1 MTIIEKNAFRARVTY
16 CCGQSGLTRDARIKK
31 FWDDLADNWIA
42 LEGALVVRDVR
53 GKIISLV

>member
-1 MTIIEKNAFRARVTY
+1 MTIIEKTAFRARVTY
-16 CCGQSGLTRDARIKK
+16 RCRQSGLTRDARIKK

-53 GKIISLV
+53 GKIIPLV